1 MLTAPALERVAY
13 ICNPSNPGPLQAYDA
28 VEAAARNHAVAAAL
42 AAVHGAAEI
51 ETVMTTLARE
61 PGGGLIVPPDGFLIT
76 HRKLIIELAARN
88 RLPAIYGFES
98 FAAQRGLASYGIN
111 PSEQFR
117 EAAVAGRY
125 VVPFDATLLLPGKDG
140 V

>member
-88 RLPAIYGFES
+88 RLPAIYGFAS
-98 FAAQRGLASYGIN
+98 FAAQGGLASYGIN

-117 EAAVAGRY
+117 EAAEAGRAA
-125 VVPFDATLLLPGKDG
+125 VQAIAVLMVAA
-140 V
+140 